1 MSTYI
6 QSVPTLVSQTP
17 CRRARKTQ
25 RCCRLCVREWKT
37 MHRWWPRRR
46 VRRGGGGTHTMAAES
61 FGPDLEE
68 PKKLCFFYSRLQHR
82 TTKAGASNSG
92 TPPPS
97 PSPACQRIATMAWRR
112 RPRELKLRNCA
123 VLQRR
128 VCRGVRRLHRAPH
141 FFVYLMQWKTNQVQA
156 GGKMALKTLFLKR
169 ERRHF
174 FAPWL
179 AQYPILMAGD
189 LTKTCLESHK
199 EN

>member
-1 MSTYI
+1 MRERMENHAPVATP
-6 QSVPTLVSQTP
+6 QS
-17 CRRARKTQ
+17 
-25 RCCRLCVREWKT
+25 
-37 MHRWWPRRR
+37 
-46 VRRGGGGTHTMAAES
+46 AAAAAAAHI
-61 FGPDLEE
+61 P
-68 PKKLCFFYSRLQHR
+68 
-82 TTKAGASNSG
+82 
-92 TPPPS
+92 
-97 PSPACQRIATMAWRR
+97 WRR
-112 RPRELKLRNCA
+112 RRALGLTLKSQKNCA
-123 VLQRR
+123 FFTADFSTGQPRQAPATVALRHRRRRRLASALQRW
-128 VCRGVRRLHRAPH
+128 RGGEGGGLENFSCATAPFYCAAGRLHRAPH